1 MEKWEWSFFFLMG
14 RIVLKFYYSFLI
26 IMLSN
31 AREFF
36 NRKTIKMCEKGRL
49 LYKPQSLSYPFI
61 SQVLKVITTNPN
73 IKISKWRSQWLLS
86 WPQFSVAFLTKQIQ
100 PLLYP
105 NNSVEFGKTHP
116 LAFGHLIG
124 LQFIKH
130 YNYAQMLA
138 SDLHL
143 HMNSTCGE
151 SSWDNQYNNGWHN
164 LWMLANNHLD
174 TFLER

>member
-1 MEKWEWSFFFLMG
+1 MEKWEWSLFFLMG

-105 NNSVEFGKTHP
+105 NNSVEFGKTLP

-138 SDLHL
+138 WPLILIYICIWTLRVEKAHGTTNITMVGLRSKKW
-143 HMNSTCGE
+143 SI
-151 SSWDNQYNNGWHN
+151 
-164 LWMLANNHLD
+164 
-174 TFLER
+174 